1 MKEDINKKQNVIS
14 SDMQKPKKSLLY
26 IEAICYAIVIILV
39 ILLNNFGIIYIKMVP
54 LLFLLGIAGNL
65 VFDRP
70 VITSLFGGIVS
81 FCILYIQSVTDIK
94 SNLISSVFVALFIG
108 MGETLGDLIELIYYD
123 IKKQKVLSKKKKIL
137 VYIAIAIFI
146 AGPLLLNGYVNGDI
160 FGYLKAKNELNR
172 YIISEYNNE
181 NQFKI
186 VSSDYA
192 YMNYKGYIFNV
203 KNISLSDVQNNV
215 YTFIV
220 YLNNNNIQDGYKQK
234 LIEEN
239 NNVIHSDLDDFLTK
253 QDFSKNYQEY
263 SIAIECE
270 YPDTV
275 KLKISESVD
284 KLDDNQIQIFSKDV
298 INILKT
304 FKNFR
309 DYDKITQASIAL
321 KQNEKKNLKATL
333 DKKYFDSDYTFVI
346 NSLKEEYLK
355 D

>member
-1 MKEDINKKQNVIS
+1 MKENINKSKKS
-14 SDMQKPKKSLLY
+14 KLSEEEKPKKSLLY

-65 VFDRP
+65 VFDRS

-81 FCILYIQSVTDIK
+81 FCIIYIQSVTDIK
-94 SNLISSVFVALFIG
+94 SNLISSVLVALFIG

-123 IKKQKVLSKKKKIL
+123 IKKQKVMKKLNKIL
-137 VYIAIAIFI
+137 VYIATAIFVV
-146 AGPLLLNGYVNGDI
+146 APLMLNAYVNGDI
-160 FGYLKAKNELNR
+160 FGYLKAKNELQQ
-172 YIISEYNNE
+172 YLSSEYKDAS
-181 NQFKI
+181 QFKI

-192 YMNYKGYIFNV
+192 YIKYKGYIFNME
-203 KNISLSDVQNNV
+203 NIALSDVQNNV

-220 YLNNNNIQDGYKQK
+220 YLDNNNIQDGYKQK

-239 NNVIHSDLDDFLTK
+239 NNIIHSDLDDFL
-253 QDFSKNYQEY
+253 SKEKMQEKYKGY

-270 YPDTV
+270 YPDTI
-275 KLKISESVD
+275 KLKISKNID
-284 KLDDNQIQIFSKDV
+284 KIDDEQTIIFSKD
-298 INILKT
+298 ITNILKE

-321 KQNEKKNLKATL
+321 KQNEKAGYTTTV
-333 DKKYFDSDYTFVI
+333 DKKYFNSDYTYVI
-346 NSLKEEYLK
+346 SSLKEEYLK